1 MQAVNEKDLQRGGRD
16 SVIPWNRHAIQ
27 PYIERLPAAAA
38 GTIEAKPMYAL
49 HPIDDAPD
57 AFEVRVSE
65 LLGATSEGGDR
76 LVSGAVSEVMSA
88 QLTARR
94 IDEVRAREADMA
106 MANWSL
112 EPTERMASALLAH

>member
-1 MQAVNEKDLQRGGRD
+1 
-16 SVIPWNRHAIQ
+16 
-27 PYIERLPAAAA
+27 
-38 GTIEAKPMYAL
+38 MYAL